1 MPSTVFIQFDSPG
14 AVRATPRRL
23 HAAVGHIFDLPPGIS
38 LERARRIPALAAR
51 PAHDVGGPKP
61 YSLGEM
67 TQAPGRFGVELRLLD
82 DRLLDP
88 LDAWLAWGGVLYV
101 GNGGESTAALAALEA
116 QVLERVSWEDVAADA
131 TATAWNVHIL
141 TPVVFTSQGRHI
153 PEVTAASLATSLQNR
168 WWAWD
173 RATAPGRVDR
183 SAVTEAFD
191 VDDRT
196 HIVPVSL
203 GMPSGGGRGRLS
215 ARRIEASEGSLRIR
229 ARDDAEESQVQ
240 LFSRLMALA
249 RFTNVGSHTG
259 FGMGVLRVEPTA

>member
-14 AVRATPRRL
+14 AVHATPRRL

-38 LERARRIPALAAR
+38 AERARRIPSLAAR

-61 YSLGEM
+61 YSLGDM
-67 TQAPGRFGVELRLLD
+67 TQAPGKFSVELRLLD

-116 QVLERVSWEDVAADA
+116 QVLERVSWEDIAAADA
-131 TATAWNVHIL
+131 ATAWDVHIL
-141 TPVVFTSQGRHI
+141 TPVVFTSKGRHV
-153 PEVTAASLATSLQNR
+153 PEITAASLATSLQNR
-168 WWAWD
+168 WWAWG
-173 RATAPGRVDR
+173 RATAPDRVDR
-183 SAVTEAFD
+183 AAVAETFAVE
-191 VDDRT
+191 DRT
-196 HIVPVSL
+196 HIVGIGL
-203 GMPSGGGRGRLS
+203 GMPSGGSRGRLS

-229 ARDDAEESQVQ
+229 ARDDADESQVR